1 MLKKEMEQRQAI
13 EMLCTDMLVPKDHLL
28 RKIDAAVDFT
38 YIYSLVEDLYCE
50 DNGRPSCDPVVLF
63 KLVLIQHLFGIRSLR
78 QTMRDVEVNV
88 AYRWFLGYTMSQQLP
103 HFATI
108 SYAFRHRFTAD
119 VIEAVFRWVLEEVA
133 CAGYLSPE
141 VVFVDGTHIKANAN
155 MKKQVKKQIPKAA
168 RHYQE
173 QLMEE
178 VDADRKDHGKKP
190 LKKDNNGGTPSAKSE
205 EKTITESTTDPD
217 CGVFHKG
224 EHQKCFAYEAHTV
237 CEKRGYVLEVEV
249 TPGNV
254 HDSVAFDTV
263 FERLVEHY
271 PEVEVVTADAGYK
284 TPWICKQVIDSG
296 RIPSLPYKRPMTKK
310 GNLPWYEYVYDEYYD
325 CVLCPQYKVLEYATT
340 NRDGYREYKSKG
352 YICKNCPVR
361 KQCTQNKQCVK
372 TVTRH
377 IWHDYLEQAED
388 IRHSPLGKAT
398 YALRSQTIERVFADA
413 KEKHAMRYTP
423 YRGLPAVTAW
433 VKLKFTAL
441 NLKKLAIH
449 KWMSLL
455 VSSIF
460 HMIEATLLHGK
471 VASLTG
477 WNAVCGR
484 RFFPFPPG
492 RYAPGRR
499 ICKELSR
506 RRREKPAPAAKPP
519 DTIRVRGLASPP
531 TPPGT
536 FLTVWGSRSGWN
548 GSLFACRANG
558 GLPLPV
564 GQWYP
569 FTPAG
574 AKTLP
579 WARQSFPGG
588 NSRGACGSRI
598 PPLPAVF
605 GGRHA
610 HILAENTVELGK
622 AGETAG

>member
-519 DTIRVRGLASPP
+519 DTIRVRGLVSPP

-536 FLTVWGSRSGWN
+536 FLTV
-548 GSLFACRANG
+548 
-558 GLPLPV
+558 
-564 GQWYP
+564 
-569 FTPAG
+569 
-574 AKTLP
+574 
-579 WARQSFPGG
+579 
-588 NSRGACGSRI
+588 
-598 PPLPAVF
+598 
-605 GGRHA
+605 
-610 HILAENTVELGK
+610 
-622 AGETAG
+622 